1 VAALSFH
8 RDREDFERFS
18 SPLWAERFADH
29 GAELLL
35 IDALQLDAHPSR
47 DANIRRPEVY
57 ELLLDQSRLYA
68 GAGRYPHAHMTV
80 TVWLSANM
88 ANTRSGVKKVGAP

>member
-1 VAALSFH
+1 MAALSFH

-57 ELLLDQSRLYA
+57 VRSSSIKAACTPGPA
-68 GAGRYPHAHMTV
+68 GIHMAT
-80 TVWLSANM
+80 
-88 ANTRSGVKKVGAP
+88 